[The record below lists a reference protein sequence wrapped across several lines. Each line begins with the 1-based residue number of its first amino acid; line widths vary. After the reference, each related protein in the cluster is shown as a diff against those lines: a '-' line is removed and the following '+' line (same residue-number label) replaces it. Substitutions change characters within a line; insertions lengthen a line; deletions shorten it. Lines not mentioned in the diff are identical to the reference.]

1 MYFINLFNNMIKILK
16 SKSVPIVDK
25 IPIILMIAYII
36 SPIDLIPFPILGFS
50 VLDDMV
56 IFLILA
62 NLVKKTI
69 SKYVNMNEQATDPEH
84 IVSNVKYEVK
94 DDPVKDEDMDKDTD
108 KHEK

>member
-16 SKSVPIVDK
+16 SKRVPIVDK

-69 SKYVNMNEQATDPEH
+69 SKYLNMNEQAADPEH